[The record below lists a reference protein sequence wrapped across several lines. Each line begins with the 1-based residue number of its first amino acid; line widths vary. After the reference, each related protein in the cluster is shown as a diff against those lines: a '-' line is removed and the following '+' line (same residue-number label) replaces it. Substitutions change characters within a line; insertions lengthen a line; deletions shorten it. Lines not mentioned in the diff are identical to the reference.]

1 MAAKITLW
9 GFSGSTYVRTVRM
22 LLAEKGVSDYEQV
35 PVDVLKGEP
44 KSEEHLTRHP
54 FGKVPVVDVDGFRII
69 ETPAIARYLDIVLPG
84 TSLVPADPK
93 DRARMDMVTSII
105 DSYGYGP
112 MIGGVAAYHLFP
124 DFVGGKNDA
133 VHREALEKSRQVV
146 TELMRIRNGSP
157 YLAGNSLSIADL
169 YLAPIL
175 AYITLTPHR
184 DEFVGMAGVS
194 DWWERISGRESF
206 RSTQP

>member
-1 MAAKITLW
+1 MPKITIW

-22 LLAEKGVSDYEQV
+22 LLAEKGVTDYEQV

-69 ETPAIARYLDIVLPG
+69 ETPAIARYLDAILPG
-84 TSLVPADPK
+84 PALVPADLK

-112 MIGGVAAYHLFP
+112 MVGGVAAYHLFP

-133 VHREALEKSRQVV
+133 AHHEALGKTRKVL
-146 TELMRIRNGSP
+146 TELMRIKGGSP
-157 YLAGNSLSIADL
+157 YLAGGEPSLADL
-169 YLAPIL
+169 YLAPIF
-175 AYITLTPHR
+175 AYLTLTPHR
-184 DEFVGMAGVS
+184 DDLVAMPEVGA
-194 DWWERISGRESF
+194 WWERVSNRESF
-206 RSTQP
+206 RRTQP

>member
-1 MAAKITLW
+1 MAKITLW

-22 LLAEKGVSDYEQV
+22 VLAEKGVSDYEQV

-69 ETPAIARYLDIVLPG
+69 ETPAITHYLDTVLPG
-84 TSLVPADPK
+84 PSLTPPDPK

-133 VHREALEKSRQVV
+133 VHHKALGKSRRVMA
-146 TELMRIRNGSP
+146 ELMRIRNGSP
-157 YLAGNSLSIADL
+157 YLAGDALSIADL
-169 YLAPIL
+169 YLAPVF
-175 AYITLTPHR
+175 AYIALTPHR
-184 DEFVGMAGVS
+184 DEFVNLPGVG
-194 DWWERISGRESF
+194 DWWEGISDRDSF